1 MNISG
6 ILVMAE
12 PEHTGDTVELLKTLP
27 GIDVHYVDNTTGRIV
42 ITQEAETIKDE
53 VDGLKHIKTLPH
65 IIMAEMSA
73 HYFEED
79 REVLDGIP
87 SELNDETLATANV
100 PDYLNE

>member
-42 ITQEAETIKDE
+42 ITQEAETITRGLESIKEEIEQGKFQLKAELEDIHMNIEARLMEKVGE
-53 VDGLKHIKTLPH
+53 VGGKLHT
-65 IIMAEMSA
+65 ARS
-73 HYFEED
+73 
-79 REVLDGIP
+79 R
-87 SELNDETLATANV
+87 NDQV
-100 PDYLNE
+100 S